1 MKKVALFLSVA
12 ALALSFTS
20 CKKSYHCECSV
31 AGITTK
37 GASAEYNKK
46 DADAAKTACENGS
59 NSAFGVTCKFV
70 ED

>member
-46 DADAAKTACENGS
+46 VHS
-59 NSAFGVTCKFV
+59 P
-70 ED
+70 